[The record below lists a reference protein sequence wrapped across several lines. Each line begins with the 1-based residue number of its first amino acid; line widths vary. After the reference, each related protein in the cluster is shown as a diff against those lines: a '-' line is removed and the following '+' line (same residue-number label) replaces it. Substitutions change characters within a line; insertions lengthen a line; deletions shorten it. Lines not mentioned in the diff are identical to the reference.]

1 MQNYSF
7 LPLHG
12 GNAPKWL
19 FGRMVKLSSLIAN
32 EIIDEYGADEFV
44 KRVADPYWFQ
54 ALACAVGYDWH
65 SSGTTTVTMAALK
78 QALDGYSDIY
88 IAGGK
93 GKTGLKTPDDIL
105 KGADLLSTN
114 NAEQLVKYSRI
125 TAKIDSSLIYD
136 NFGIYHHTFVFSKDK
151 WSVVQQGMF
160 NKGNTAVRFQI
171 FCDNID
177 KNDIS
182 CETNSAVASDL
193 SNNTVDLTFKDNS
206 EIKAKSLDMVNDNL
220 NEIVNF
226 GKTYNLPGRHEIIPS
241 CDLSKQAIK
250 LLEYANDMKPENYND
265 LLSIKGIGRKTLKS
279 VALISSLIYKNEI
292 YERDPVLYSYNLGGK
307 DGIPYRINLK
317 DYDNVISSMKEIID
331 NAKIGPQDRGKVLSR
346 LSKDLEEKYLRL
358 NKFVG

>member
-19 FGRMVKLSSLIAN
+19 FGRMVKLSSIIAN
-32 EIIDEYGADEFV
+32 EIIEEYGADEFV

-78 QALDGYSDIY
+78 QALNGYSDIY

-93 GKTGLKTPDDIL
+93 GKTGLKTPEDIL
-105 KGADLLSTN
+105 KGADQLSAS
-114 NAEQLVKYSRI
+114 NAEELVKYSRI

-136 NFGIYHHTFVFSKDK
+136 NFGIYHHTFIFSKNK

-171 FCDNID
+171 FSDNID
-177 KNDIS
+177 KKDIS
-182 CETNSAVASDL
+182 CETNNAIASDV
-193 SNNTVDLTFKDNS
+193 SSNTVDLTFKGNSDIKMQSLNLINESLS
-206 EIKAKSLDMVNDNL
+206 EIVT
-220 NEIVNF
+220 F
-226 GKTYNLPGRHEIIPS
+226 GKTYNLPNRHNIIPS
-241 CDLSKQAIK
+241 MDLSKQAIK
-250 LLEYANDMKPENYND
+250 LLEYANDIKPENYD
-265 LLSIKGIGRKTLKS
+265 ALLSIKGIGRKTLKS
-279 VALISSLIYKNEI
+279 VALISSLIYNNEI

-317 DYDNVISSMKEIID
+317 DYDNTINSLKDIID
-331 NAKIGPQDRGKVLSR
+331 NAKFNPQEKGQVLLR
-346 LSKDLEEKYLRL
+346 LSKDLEEKYIQL
-358 NKFVG
+358 NKSMK